1 VVAWPEG
8 ASYLGFIFARAEK
21 PEEAEAA
28 VRAAH
33 AMLHFK
39 LIAELPVEHP
49 ATGRLPA
56 RG

>member
-1 VVAWPEG
+1 
-8 ASYLGFIFARAEK
+8 LGFIFARAEK

-33 AMLHFK
+33 AKLHFK
-39 LIAELPVEHP
+39 LRTELPVEHP

-56 RG
+56 REPR